1 MSQTPY
7 MPAPPMPAPPTKGPW
22 WKSRWLIGAAA
33 LLVGFAGGMSAA
45 KNGST
50 TASPQATATVT
61 ATVTPE
67 SDPLATSDAAPEV
80 VEGEPV
86 SNSTPAKGTFTLGEP
101 YTLEDG
107 STLTIGQLEPIVVDR
122 LNDDGMDSH
131 YRFTVSYTNNAQEP
145 WNPFNLTI
153 QGTTGTV
160 EAPTFFSHDNG
171 CSLVSTDVLPGKT
184 LEWPVCIGAN
194 KADGL
199 SLQWSILFGDR
210 GWVDVE
216 LP

>member
-1 MSQTPY
+1 
-7 MPAPPMPAPPTKGPW
+7 
-22 WKSRWLIGAAA
+22 
-33 LLVGFAGGMSAA
+33 MSAG
-45 KNGST
+45 KNGS
-50 TASPQATATVT
+50 TASPQATTTVT
-61 ATVTPE
+61 ATVISE
-67 SDPLATSDAAPEV
+67 SDLLATSDAALEV

-107 STLTIGQLEPIVVDR
+107 STLTIGAPTEITLGDIARQLVQGDY
-122 LNDDGMDSH
+122 DTF
-131 YRFTVSYTNNAQEP
+131 YKFTVSYTNNSAEP
-145 WNPFNLTI
+145 WSPFNLSV
-153 QGTTGTV
+153 QGTTGSTEAETV
-160 EAPTFFSHDNG
+160 FDTKKG
-171 CSLVSTDVLPGKT
+171 CDLVTTEILPGKT
-184 LEWPVCIGAN
+184 LEWSTCFGVK